1 MKNQEIIGVLN
12 VVRRLPLSRMG
23 NPKYMVAINN
33 EIFETK
39 TNASLGYSITNYD
52 NKKVIA
58 TYQEKDKL
66 YLLDVKKLY

>member
-1 MKNQEIIGVLN
+1 
-12 VVRRLPLSRMG
+12 MG